1 MVPDIIYQGGENK
14 MRLRSLFT
22 KVVILVFLCVFA
34 STGYAQPAK
43 IPQESGFSGFV
54 NVGAGLFFV

>member
-1 MVPDIIYQGGENK
+1 

-34 STGYAQPAK
+34 CTACKDTAGIGIQRFCQRWGWAL
-43 IPQESGFSGFV
+43 ES
-54 NVGAGLFFV
+54 